1 MRRSRGM
8 TLVEVITA
16 MLATLIIGGSAA
28 LFLKSGLDIEQ
39 ANTIS
44 AANQQSL
51 RTPVLRLTPLV
62 ERAMGVEILNVLPNK
77 DDIKDSEVV
86 FHIADPM
93 DVTKTDTGQNN
104 MYLRTRKGDSIVP
117 GFSHIDQVRF
127 ERVILPPGTL
137 ADSRDHQDAAPGQGD
152 DVAPAGL

>member
-1 MRRSRGM
+1 
-8 TLVEVITA
+8 
-16 MLATLIIGGSAA
+16 
-28 LFLKSGLDIEQ
+28 
-39 ANTIS
+39 
-44 AANQQSL
+44 
-51 RTPVLRLTPLV
+51 
-62 ERAMGVEILNVLPNK
+62 MGVEILNVLPNK

-137 ADSRDHQDAAPGQGD
+137 ADSRDHQAVRFSLTAKNSEKELVYST
-152 DVAPAGL
+152 DVRSLNRVPVLGPDSGPFLKIDLYGVPVLSSFKIGRAHV